1 MTQGERIKILR
12 KELGLTLEKFGERLG
27 VTKTA
32 ISLLESGKNNLTE
45 QAAKSICR
53 TFNVDYF
60 WLTEGTGEM
69 FEKIKKESPL
79 DMLSEDY
86 DINEVDKLVILKYL
100 QLSKEDRK
108 SINNF
113 VLGVCDIEKDES

>member
-1 MTQGERIKILR
+1 MTQGERIKLLR

-60 WLTEGTGEM
+60 WLTEGVGEM

-86 DINEVDKLVILKYL
+86 DINELDKLVILKYL

-113 VLGVCDIEKDES
+113 ILGVHDMEKDES

>member
-1 MTQGERIKILR
+1 MTQGERINILR

-27 VTKTA
+27 VTKAAVSRIENGVT
-32 ISLLESGKNNLTE
+32 NLTE
-45 QAAKSICR
+45 QMAKSICR

-69 FEKIKKESPL
+69 FEKIKKVSPL
-79 DMLSEDY
+79 DLLSEDY
-86 DINEVDKLVILKYL
+86 DINEIDKLVILKYL

-108 SINNF
+108 A
-113 VLGVCDIEKDES
+113 

>member
-1 MTQGERIKILR
+1 MSQGERLKFLR
-12 KELGLTLEKFGERLG
+12 KELNLSQEKFGSKLG
-27 VTKTA
+27 LSKVA
-32 ISLLESGKNNLTE
+32 ISDIENGKTGLTE
-45 QAAKSICR
+45 RNAKSICR

-69 FEKIKKESPL
+69 FIKIKKESPL

-86 DINEVDKLVILKYL
+86 DINELDKLVILKYL

>member
-12 KELGLTLEKFGERLG
+12 KELNLSQEKFGSKLG
-27 VTKTA
+27 LSKVA
-32 ISLLESGKNNLTE
+32 ISDIENGKTGLTE
-45 QAAKSICR
+45 RNAKSICR

>member
-1 MTQGERIKILR
+1 MTQGERVKLLR
-12 KELGLTLEKFGERLG
+12 KELGLSQEAFGNKIGSTRDAIAAYERG
-27 VTKTA
+27 VTIKEP
-32 ISLLESGKNNLTE
+32 IVKL
-45 QAAKSICR
+45 ICR

-113 VLGVCDIEKDES
+113 ILGVCDIEKDES